1 MSFNLYMDDD
11 VCPDNVFCVELTTS
25 SCVAE
30 FTRETHMK
38 RYGFCKKS
46 LQFKVIY
53 NAIYAEL
60 SLLTVFLVNLNCSI
74 QFVQLV
80 EDQVVYDLRYLSVIL
95 SIASSIDQIPLSL
108 FVLRRV

>member
-1 MSFNLYMDDD
+1 MDDD

-25 SCVAE
+25 SCVDE

-53 NAIYAEL
+53 KANFA
-60 SLLTVFLVNLNCSI
+60 
-74 QFVQLV
+74 
-80 EDQVVYDLRYLSVIL
+80 
-95 SIASSIDQIPLSL
+95 
-108 FVLRRV
+108 